1 MMQNEVALMLAQV
14 NGQAGLSEV
23 NFYGEY
29 GAHLISL
36 GWPDMVQAIETRDFG
51 YIAEQ
56 AREFADKVKDYL
68 VAHSIPLHVYG
79 TLEDAQPYIRG
90 IGE

>member
-1 MMQNEVALMLAQV
+1 MA
-14 NGQAGLSEV
+14 
-23 NFYGEY
+23 
-29 GAHLISL
+29 
-36 GWPDMVQAIETRDFG
+36 QAIETRDFG

-68 VAHSIPLHVYG
+68 VAHSVPLHVYG
-79 TLEDAQPYIRG
+79 TLEDAQSYIRG